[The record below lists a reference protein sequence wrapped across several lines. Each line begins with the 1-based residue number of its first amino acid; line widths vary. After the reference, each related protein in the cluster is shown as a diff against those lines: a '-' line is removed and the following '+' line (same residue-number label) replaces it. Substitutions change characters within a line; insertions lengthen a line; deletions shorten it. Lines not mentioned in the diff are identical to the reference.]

1 MHCWVQGKGGWE
13 YHALWQSRRRR
24 ARNLFHGDILLEHF
38 VFFLATRHLYEIP
51 VKALKLE
58 LEDGSAVR
66 WNSLAWRQVPLF
78 LGNT

>member
-1 MHCWVQGKGGWE
+1 MHPG
-13 YHALWQSRRRR
+13 S
-24 ARNLFHGDILLEHF
+24 HGDGGPGICTMVTFCFCTMVTFCLSIF
-38 VFFLATRHLYEIP
+38 FFLATRHLYEIP